1 MNIIEVLDDE
11 DNVIAYVDE
20 EGTVGGT
27 EGVIEGGV
35 VADDITTEIDS
46 EPTGTVT
53 VLYDGTSWTKIAS
66 YYDGQDYVWKD
77 FNGAYVLNRDYQFNL
92 KFKDAQNHES
102 TVYKVMKKGT
112 FLFHEDGTWEKLED
126 NGDLPPYVEVVPPS
140 DDPLI
145 EEPVEEPKK
154 E

>member
-35 VADDITTEIDS
+35 VADNITTEIDD

-140 DDPLI
+140 EDPLI
-145 EEPVEEPKK
+145 KEPVEEPKK